1 MAAKTSPAEFFR
13 QVRREAAKVTW
24 PTRKETMV
32 TTGMVFL
39 MVAFMAVFFLIVDQI
54 IAFGVR
60 LLLGVGG

>member
-13 QVRREAAKVTW
+13 QVRREASKVTW

-60 LLLGVGG
+60 ILLGVGG